1 MIRIESSLHALEHV
15 EEIDRLFHL
24 QTRDPDVA
32 RHLLQELPPDEFETR
47 RAGDDRLQLGGEL
60 RLESRLLCFGHAR
73 VAIRPERFPRFASGA
88 EFLRA
93 LVATLRSI
101 APIPLREILA
111 LAAR

>member
-1 MIRIESSLHALEHV
+1 MSFRQACMI
-15 EEIDRLFHL
+15 
-24 QTRDPDVA
+24 P
-32 RHLLQELPPDEFETR
+32 R
-47 RAGDDRLQLGGEL
+47 RASDRVACSRVLSPTRIRAILVGDNK
-60 RLESRLLCFGHAR
+60 SRLLCFGHAR